1 VLNGVGRVKF
11 ALTGQPNKDSGLPK
25 VLTQGIGI
33 HGFSRGK
40 YDYNYL

>member
-1 VLNGVGRVKF
+1 
-11 ALTGQPNKDSGLPK
+11 LPK